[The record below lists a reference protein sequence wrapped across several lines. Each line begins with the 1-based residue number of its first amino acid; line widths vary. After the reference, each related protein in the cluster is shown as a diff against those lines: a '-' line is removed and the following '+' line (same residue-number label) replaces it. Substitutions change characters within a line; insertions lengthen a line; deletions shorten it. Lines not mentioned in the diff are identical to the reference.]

1 MNNVKYRQDLSAFQY
16 FFVITA
22 YNQAMYFYEFWVA
35 DKSYHGKEPLTYS
48 SVKSLK
54 TGQIVNVPLGKSNK
68 PVIAMVRRLVAKP
81 DNFEAKQ
88 ILNFEA
94 KLIIPKNCIELAEWI
109 LAYYPSGSGQIFSQ
123 LISSK
128 QTLFEISGDSP
139 TKKKR
144 TALETLNKEQL
155 AAINE
160 INQSDARA
168 FLLHG
173 NTGSGKTRVYLEL
186 ANETLESGKSVL
198 ILTPEIGL
206 SPQTF
211 KYIDERTD
219 YECVLYHSKL
229 TPKTRLKAWQK
240 ILTSKSPVIV
250 VGPRSAMFLPF
261 SNLGLVVVD
270 EFHDGSYKQESSP
283 YYQTTRVASTLSRIH
298 EAKMIL
304 GSATPPVSDYYTF
317 EQKGLPIIKMVN
329 SAVQSVEH
337 KKTESQVVDL
347 KDRTRFNKSSWLSDD
362 LLKEIGHTL
371 KSKKQA
377 LIYLNRRGS
386 SRVIMCD
393 KCGWQA
399 LCPKC
404 DLGLIYH
411 HDKHRLFC
419 HSCGFSTHPVSSCP
433 QCSNTDI
440 SYKSAGTKAIFQE
453 ISKFYPEARI
463 ARFDSDN
470 KASERLDTRQND
482 LKTGQVDII
491 VGTQIVGKGLDLP
504 NLSLVGM
511 INADSSLAM
520 PDFSAEE
527 MTFQQINQVIGRVG
541 RGHGNSMV
549 IVQTYYPENPVILAA
564 IKNNYSLFYKQ
575 QITDRKNFR
584 YPPFSYLLKI
594 SVARKNSENAQRICS
609 KIIDEITNFNLLV
622 EINKPAPAFNFK
634 KGGLSHW
641 QLVIKSKKR
650 TNLLYILSN
659 CRTKFDYDLDPSNLL

>member
-1 MNNVKYRQDLSAFQY
+1 
-16 FFVITA
+16 
-22 YNQAMYFYEFWVA
+22 
-35 DKSYHGKEPLTYS
+35 
-48 SVKSLK
+48 
-54 TGQIVNVPLGKSNK
+54 
-68 PVIAMVRRLVAKP
+68 
-81 DNFEAKQ
+81 
-88 ILNFEA
+88 
-94 KLIIPKNCIELAEWI
+94 
-109 LAYYPSGSGQIFSQ
+109 
-123 LISSK
+123 
-128 QTLFEISGDSP
+128 
-139 TKKKR
+139 
-144 TALETLNKEQL
+144 
-155 AAINE
+155 
-160 INQSDARA
+160 
-168 FLLHG
+168 
-173 NTGSGKTRVYLEL
+173 
-186 ANETLESGKSVL
+186 
-198 ILTPEIGL
+198 
-206 SPQTF
+206 
-211 KYIDERTD
+211 
-219 YECVLYHSKL
+219 
-229 TPKTRLKAWQK
+229 
-240 ILTSKSPVIV
+240 
-250 VGPRSAMFLPF
+250 
-261 SNLGLVVVD
+261 
-270 EFHDGSYKQESSP
+270 
-283 YYQTTRVASTLSRIH
+283 
-298 EAKMIL
+298 
-304 GSATPPVSDYYTF
+304 
-317 EQKGLPIIKMVN
+317 MVN

-594 SVARKNSENAQRICS
+594 SVARKILKMLREYVA
-609 KIIDEITNFNLLV
+609 
-622 EINKPAPAFNFK
+622 
-634 KGGLSHW
+634 
-641 QLVIKSKKR
+641 KS
-650 TNLLYILSN
+650 
-659 CRTKFDYDLDPSNLL
+659 